1 MWKLTWSK
9 MFLLLRLQARAL
21 FKLRTGVGSKTSC
34 GVAPGITALKT
45 KPLARYYWRIYFCEA
60 LFKEGQHSRW
70 WYLMDMISGW
80 KKLMLL
86 EKSISF
92 LFPRILLIK
101 SSKYQGAEVE
111 GWWQGKDGAQSLQQT
126 ISTCSETRR
135 SGGDEVFSR
144 GRQRGGFGIACL
156 IHFMIHPFR
165 HGDLDAWIKRGPSIP
180 LYTSPPGRTCWSGTE
195 QCQILFI
202 IHTLAMIII

>member
-1 MWKLTWSK
+1 
-9 MFLLLRLQARAL
+9 MFLLLRLQAQAL

-45 KPLARYYWRIYFCEA
+45 KPLARYYWRIYLCEA

-126 ISTCSETRR
+126 ISTCSKAWR
-135 SGGDEVFSR
+135 SSGDEVFSR
-144 GRQRGGFGIACL
+144 GRQRGVFGIACL

-165 HGDLDAWIKRGPSIP
+165 HGDLDAWIKRGQLIH
-180 LYTSPPGRTCWSGTE
+180 LYTSPPGRTCWSGTD
-195 QCQILFI
+195 QYQILFI